1 MILGKTDIYIIK
13 IKELKLIENIFLTE
27 LGEYTTSKIPPI
39 NIEYMLTSKEEYFL
53 VKYLWEILYK
63 LSSTQPINIYITPL
77 FTVKVPF
84 QRVSIKIP
92 QNDIPI
98 EIQPIIFIF
107 SLNIKYATMAVIAG
121 ASAFITLK
129 VEGLESKV
137 AILKNTM

>member
-1 MILGKTDIYIIK
+1 M
-13 IKELKLIENIFLTE
+13 
-27 LGEYTTSKIPPI
+27 
-39 NIEYMLTSKEEYFL
+39 
-53 VKYLWEILYK
+53 
-63 LSSTQPINIYITPL
+63 PL
-77 FTVKVPF
+77 FIVKTPS

-98 EIQPIIFIF
+98 ENQPINFIL

-137 AILKNTM
+137 AILKSAI